1 METALTKL
9 LGIRYP
15 ILQGGMAWTS
25 DAELSAAVTN
35 GGGAG
40 IIAAGGRTPE
50 WLAEEI
56 RKAKTLTTGPIGV
69 NIPMLYPNKQELL
82 EVVWRELPA
91 FVTLSAGKPDPEAIA
106 ACHAAGILVICVTA
120 TAKAALSAQ
129 RMGAD
134 AVVIEGAE
142 SGGHIGELSTLTLM
156 TEVIPQMSVPVI
168 AAGGFADGR
177 GLAAALVMGAAGIQ
191 VGTAFM
197 VAEECTIHPQ
207 AKARILEA
215 GSGDVVVTGSVRKR
229 TGAVRGIRSDFS
241 AAYHKLED
249 AGGSRE
255 QLEELATGTNRLAL
269 VDGDVQ
275 NGFVMAGQDITGLK
289 EIRPAKVILDEM
301 MAQAREA
308 LAAGAGLLK

>member
-25 DAELSAAVTN
+25 DASLAAAVTN

-40 IIAAGGRTPE
+40 IIAAGGRTVD
-50 WLAEEI
+50 WLTAEI
-56 RKAKTLTTGPIGV
+56 RKAKALTQGPIGV
-69 NIPMLYPNKQELL
+69 NIPLQMPGKQELL
-82 EVVWRELPA
+82 EVVWKEQPA
-91 FVTLSAGKPDPEAIA
+91 FVTLSAGKPDPEQIA
-106 ACHAAGILVICVTA
+106 SCHAAGVKVICVTA
-120 TAKAALSAQ
+120 SAKAALSAE

-134 AVVIEGAE
+134 AVVVEGAE

-156 TEVIPQMSVPVI
+156 TEVIPQMRVPTI

-191 VGTAFM
+191 AGTVFM

-215 GSGDVVVTGSVRKR
+215 KSGDVVVTGSVRKR
-229 TGAVRGIRSDFS
+229 TGAVRGIKSAFSD
-241 AAYHKLED
+241 AYYALED
-249 AGGSRE
+249 GGGSRE
-255 QLEELATGTNRLAL
+255 ELEKLATGTNQLAL
-269 VDGDVQ
+269 IDGDVV
-275 NGFVMAGQDITGLK
+275 NGFVMAGQDLSGIT
-289 EIRPAKVILDEM
+289 EIRPARVILDEM

-308 LAAGAGLLK
+308 LAAGAKLV